1 MLIYLN
7 KENTTLLKLKKKK
20 TCQLLKK
27 QLSWKLGRRGNRSN
41 LRSECE
47 SKLFENVLLIP
58 EVERQMM
65 VVKRMGHFSGWE

>member
-7 KENTTLLKLKKKK
+7 KENTTLLKLKKK

-27 QLSWKLGRRGNRSN
+27 QLSWKLGRRGNHSN
-41 LRSECE
+41 LRSEYE
-47 SKLFENVLLIP
+47 SKLFKNVVLIP